1 MTSPALWTLIAVG
14 GVLALLAALAVIV
27 FGRRGFFAAR
37 RIARLV
43 PGDAAELVRALPQCH
58 CVLVTGATGFIGR
71 RLVEAL
77 AAAGHDVIVLARD
90 PAKATTLRPP
100 FRLISSLDQI
110 AGGTAI
116 DAIVNLAGEP
126 IADGIWTRA
135 RRRRILGSRLRLT
148 RRVVGLIARLERAPA
163 VLVSASTI
171 GWYGL
176 WGDELL
182 TEFDGGKRCFCHRL
196 CEAWEGAAR
205 KAERFGTRVVRLR
218 LGLVLGIE
226 GGRLGRLLTPF
237 ELGLGG
243 PIGSGE
249 QWMSWIERDDLV
261 RLIAHIIAEPRYTGA
276 VNATAP
282 VPVRNASF
290 AQELGRALHRP
301 ALLRMPALLLHW
313 MFGALAD
320 ELLLGGQRVLPD
332 KADAHGFKFRHETL
346 PSALAAILD
355 GEAVREAGGEL
366 APVPDHL
373 RARDRLARSASR

>member
-1 MTSPALWTLIAVG
+1 M
-14 GVLALLAALAVIV
+14 
-27 FGRRGFFAAR
+27 
-37 RIARLV
+37 LV
-43 PGDAAELVRALPQCH
+43 P
-58 CVLVTGATGFIGR
+58 
-71 RLVEAL
+71 
-77 AAAGHDVIVLARD
+77 
-90 PAKATTLRPP
+90 
-100 FRLISSLDQI
+100 
-110 AGGTAI
+110 
-116 DAIVNLAGEP
+116 
-126 IADGIWTRA
+126 
-135 RRRRILGSRLRLT
+135 
-148 RRVVGLIARLERAPA
+148 
-163 VLVSASTI
+163 
-171 GWYGL
+171 
-176 WGDELL
+176 
-182 TEFDGGKRCFCHRL
+182 
-196 CEAWEGAAR
+196 
-205 KAERFGTRVVRLR
+205 FG
-218 LGLVLGIE
+218 
-226 GGRLGRLLTPF
+226 
-237 ELGLGG
+237 LGLGG
-243 PIGSGE
+243 PLGTGE